1 MPHISLDERKFY
13 FPTVDEADEE
23 GLLLIG
29 GKVTPARVIEAYQK
43 GIFPW
48 YSEEALPLWWSPDPR
63 FVLFPAE
70 LHISRS
76 MQKLLSKNVF
86 DFRIDTAFEDVIHHC
101 ATVNRK
107 GQNGTWLTKEMKD
120 VYIQLHH
127 LGYAHSAETWKDG
140 KLVGGMYGLKLGNI
154 FFGESMFSKEP
165 NASKLAFV
173 KYVQHLQQNN
183 IQLVDCQVYTTHI
196 ESLGAK
202 SISRQYFIDILKKE
216 IAV

>member
-1 MPHISLDERKFY
+1 MPHICLDERKFH
-13 FPTVDEADEE
+13 FPKVDEANEE
-23 GLLLIG
+23 GLLVIG
-29 GKVTPARVIEAYQK
+29 GKVTPARVIEAYPK

-48 YSEEALPLWWSPDPR
+48 YSEEELPLWWSPDPR

-76 MQKLLSKNVF
+76 MQKLISKNVF

-101 ATVNRK
+101 ATANRK
-107 GQNGTWLTKEMKD
+107 EQNGTWLTKEMKD

-173 KYVQHLQQNN
+173 KYVQHLQQSG
-183 IQLVDCQVYTTHI
+183 IELVDCQVYTAHV
-196 ESLGAK
+196 ESLGAR
-202 SISRQYFIDILKKE
+202 SISRPNFIEILKKE